1 MESNIPPDQ
10 ASGSTSPSLPRKRG
24 RPPTRPRSENAPVQ
38 QPNQAFV
45 DATTIAGLLAVPTP
59 YVYDLVRRG
68 EIPAIRVGRYLRF
81 SLQAVFQKLGTNIP
95 ADCARKQQD
104 SPSGVQKLP
113 RIK

>member
-10 ASGSTSPSLPRKRG
+10 ASGSTSPPLPRKRG

-38 QPNQAFV
+38 QPNHALV
-45 DATTIAGLLAVPTP
+45 DATTIAELLAVPMP
-59 YVYDLVRRG
+59 YVYDLVKRG

-81 SLQAVFQKLGTNIP
+81 SIQAVFQELDTNTR
-95 ADCARKQQD
+95 ADRARKQQD
-104 SPSGVQKLP
+104 SPSGVQKPP